1 MSTDYNLTVEI
12 TSRFTADVAEEL
24 LDALADYH
32 PAVGRSPRGRV
43 EVIVTLPA
51 ADLRQAIATGLAVLE
66 RAAHPAKVT
75 CVEAMTTKE
84 FDARTDALNPVEIPE
99 LVSITEA
106 ADALGVS
113 RQAVHQRIEAG
124 TLPAAQIGK
133 TWVIPKSAIAQ
144 AGASVS

>member
-1 MSTDYNLTVEI
+1 MSTDYNLTVE
-12 TSRFTADVAEEL
+12 TTHRYTVEVAEQL

-32 PAVGRSPRGRV
+32 PAVGRTSRNRL

-51 ADLRQAIATGLAVLE
+51 ADLRQAIATGLAVVE

-75 CVEAMTTKE
+75 SVEAMTTKE
-84 FDARTDALNPVEIPE
+84 FDARTDVDDPVEIPE

-106 ADALGVS
+106 AAALGVT

-124 TLPAAQIGK
+124 TLPATQIGK
-133 TWVIPKSAIAQ
+133 TWVIPKSAIRD
-144 AGASVS
+144 